1 MLNKFLSLEKYS
13 VLTIISM
20 LMFTEIT
27 PWSGGRRWPRLF
39 NFAPV
44 VGLTITADLFPH
56 RSNEMLRAEF
66 YYKINTELETGE
78 LLS

>member
-13 VLTIISM
+13 VLTIISV

-27 PWSGGRRWPRLF
+27 PWSGEQRRWPRLF

-66 YYKINTELETGE
+66 YYNINRERSKLNC
-78 LLS
+78 